1 MVAHVL
7 SLKLRLL
14 ANGFKRSVG
23 QLIGVIIGGL
33 YALGMITMLTLAV
46 WFAADEI
53 PFQGEIF
60 TLIGSAVVLGW
71 AIIPPLLTGVD
82 LTLEPSR
89 FVQFGIPE
97 KTLGPALV
105 LAGFISIP
113 AVLTVVGLL
122 GASLMWRSDAGALI
136 LGLLAAVAT
145 AVMAILLCQYLVIM
159 ATALRAKRRFRE
171 LTFALLFLLLVGLG
185 PIMASVF
192 SAAESMGDWIH
203 PLSTV
208 LGYTPLGA
216 FAAVPGAYAS
226 ALYGQMAIHLAL
238 GAAYLGGLYFLL
250 ARATAKAAITPPP
263 QQRAATAKG
272 LGFFK
277 LLPAT
282 PTGAVAARALTYWFK
297 DPRYAVGVL
306 IVPVLPLLFW
316 FTGSQSGNYTMMYL
330 MGPLIGILLGFSISA
345 DISYDNTAFALHA
358 LTGISGRADR
368 AGRALS
374 CFLIA
379 IIPVLAAAILPGLI
393 AGELWRIPGDLGLS
407 LAALFVALGVSSVSS
422 ARYTYAVPLPGD
434 NPMKTPPGSGMRM
447 ALTQLGI
454 MLTMGL
460 LLIPV
465 LIPYTI
471 GWFQHSQVLGFIT
484 LGAGLVLGTG
494 LVLGGIA
501 LGGKWYEKRTPEL
514 MQSVMLNK

>member
-33 YALGMITMLTLAV
+33 YALGMITMLTMAM
-46 WFAADEI
+46 WFTAGDI

-89 FVQFGIPE
+89 FVHFGIPE

-113 AVLTVVGLL
+113 AVLTIAGLL
-122 GASLMWRSDAGALI
+122 GASLMWRFDAGALM
-136 LGLLAAVAT
+136 LALLAAVAT

-171 LTFALLFLLLVGLG
+171 LTFVLLFVVLIALG
-185 PIMASVF
+185 PIVT
-192 SAAESMGDWIH
+192 SALAAAQSMSDWIQ
-203 PLSTV
+203 PIASV

-216 FAAVPGAYAS
+216 FAAIPGAFAS
-226 ALYGQMAIHLAL
+226 AQYGQMAIYLAL
-238 GAAYLGGLYFLL
+238 GLLYLGGLYLLL
-250 ARATAKAAITPPP
+250 ARATAKATVTPPP
-263 QQRAATAKG
+263 EQRAATAKG

-277 LLPAT
+277 LMPAT

-297 DPRYAVGVL
+297 DPRYAIGVL
-306 IVPVLPLLFW
+306 IVPMLPLLFW
-316 FTGSQSGNYTMMYL
+316 FTGNQTGSYVMMFL
-330 MGPLIGILLGFSISA
+330 LGPLIGILMGFSISA

-368 AGRALS
+368 AGRVLS

-379 IIPVLAAAILPGLI
+379 IVPVLAAAILPGLI
-393 AGELWRIPGDLGLS
+393 SGALWRIPGDLGLS
-407 LAALFVALGVSSVSS
+407 LAGLLIALGVASVSS
-422 ARYTYAVPLPGD
+422 ARYTYSVPLPGD
-434 NPMKTPPGSGMRM
+434 NPMKTPPGNGMRI

-454 MLTMGL
+454 MFAMGL

-465 LIPYTI
+465 LIPYII
-471 GWFQHSQVLGFIT
+471 GWVKQSQSFGFIT
-484 LGAGLVLGTG
+484 LGAGLVVGIG
-494 LVLGGIA
+494 LMLGGIA

-514 MQSVMLNK
+514 MQSVILNK